1 MSDSITISPETETMA
16 IEGPE
21 PVDVEAQRA
30 ELHAVLHSELFV
42 RAPALA
48 HLLSYLCEKLFA
60 GEARQI
66 KEYSVG
72 VEVFHRGPSF
82 DQDSDSIVRVEANR
96 LRKRLAE
103 YYAGDGAS
111 HRLHIA
117 IPLGQYVP
125 QFIPSESR
133 QTEGEPAAA
142 DSQGSGRQGVG
153 SAITRFAERRFFR
166 AGRWTWW
173 LVAALA
179 LLSLG
184 LGCALLI
191 LRQIKQAPPAAE
203 SNPPY
208 ALPEESQFG
217 PPLGE
222 EVRIL
227 AGAGRSFV
235 DHAGKL
241 WNADA
246 WFDGG
251 TAVKSSVQHI
261 WRTQD
266 PDFYRTSRQG
276 QFSYAIPLK
285 KGIYELRLHFAETV
299 FGPESTGTGGEGSRL
314 MTVRANGRTLLT
326 RFDVVADAGAS
337 RTADVKVFT
346 DLTPGPDGLLHLEFA
361 GEDGKQAI
369 LSAIEILPGFRGHIR
384 PVRLLARQTPYYSND
399 SNWWS
404 PDNYFEGGQL
414 AAYTAPVK
422 GTDDPELYETERWGN
437 FSYAIPVSPGTYSV
451 TLHFAVRH
459 GDWDQ
464 PSSGEN
470 QSPVA
475 HIFEVF
481 CNGNALLKN
490 FNPAREARQT
500 DVVTRKFT
508 DLRPNAQGKLLLSF
522 VPLEGYAT
530 VTGIEVLPQ

>member
-1 MSDSITISPETETMA
+1 MA
-16 IEGPE
+16 IEAPE
-21 PVDVEAQRA
+21 SIDIEAQRA
-30 ELHAVLHSELFV
+30 ELDAVLHSECFI
-42 RAPALA
+42 RAPKLA
-48 HLLSYLCEKLFA
+48 HLLTYLCEKLFA
-60 GEARQI
+60 GLSSQI

-72 VEVFHRGPSF
+72 VEVFNRGPSF

-103 YYAGDGAS
+103 YYAGEGAS
-111 HRLHIA
+111 HRLHIV

-125 QFIPSESR
+125 QFNSAESL
-133 QTEGEPAAA
+133 
-142 DSQGSGRQGVG
+142 GSIQPVVES
-153 SAITRFAERRFFR
+153 SAIRRVGQKYFGT
-166 AGRWTWW
+166 GRWIWS

-184 LGCALLI
+184 LGCALLF
-191 LRQIKQAPPAAE
+191 LRQIKQASPKIE
-203 SNPPY
+203 SNQSY

-227 AGAGRSFV
+227 AGESRSFV

-241 WNADA
+241 WSADT

-251 TAVKSSVQHI
+251 TAVKSAVLHI
-261 WRTQD
+261 WRTQNQ
-266 PDFYRTSRQG
+266 DFYRTSRQG
-276 QFSYAIPLK
+276 QFRYAIPLK
-285 KGIYELRLHFAETV
+285 KGIYELHLHFAETV
-299 FGPESTGTGGEGSRL
+299 YDPESSGTGGEGSRL
-314 MTVRANGRTLLT
+314 MTVRANGRTLLA

-346 DLTPGPDGLLHLEFA
+346 DMAPGPDGLLHLEFS
-361 GEDGKQAI
+361 GDNGTQAT

-399 SNWWS
+399 SYWWS

-451 TLHFAVRH
+451 SLLFAVRH

-464 PSSGEN
+464 PSSPSGEMRA
-470 QSPVA
+470 QIA
-475 HIFEVF
+475 HIFDVF
-481 CNGNALLKN
+481 CNGNALLKS
-490 FNPAREARQT
+490 FNPAKEARQT
-500 DVVTRKFT
+500 DVIIRKFT
-508 DLRPNAQGKLLLSF
+508 DLKPNAQGKLLLNF
-522 VPLEGYAT
+522 VPVDGYAT

>member
-1 MSDSITISPETETMA
+1 MA

-21 PVDVEAQRA
+21 HIDIDAWRA
-30 ELHAVLHSELFV
+30 ELDAVLHSECFT
-42 RAPALA
+42 RAPRLAL
-48 HLLSYLCEKLFA
+48 LLSYLCEKLFA

-72 VEVFHRGPSF
+72 VEVFHRGDSF

-103 YYAGDGAS
+103 YYAGEGAS
-111 HRLHIA
+111 HRLHIS

-125 QFIPSESR
+125 QFESAAVR
-133 QTEGEPAAA
+133 QGKKQPALA
-142 DSQGSGRQGVG
+142 DSTFASWFRIRNARILRMDEWFRLSGRR
-153 SAITRFAERRFFR
+153 I
-166 AGRWTWW
+166 WW

-184 LGCALLI
+184 LGCALL
-191 LRQIKQAPPAAE
+191 LMRPLKQTPPQAE
-203 SNPPY
+203 SNQSF
-208 ALPEESQFG
+208 ALSEESQFG
-217 PPLGE
+217 PPTGE

-251 TAVKSSVQHI
+251 SAVKSSVQHI
-261 WRTQD
+261 WRTQN

-276 QFSYAIPLK
+276 QFHYAIPLK
-285 KGIYELRLHFAETV
+285 KGIYELRLHFAETDY
-299 FGPESTGTGGEGSRL
+299 GLESTGTGGEGSRL
-314 MTVRANGRTLLT
+314 MGVRANGKTLLT
-326 RFDVVADAGAS
+326 RFDIVADTGAS
-337 RTADVKVFT
+337 QTADVKVFT
-346 DLTPGPDGLLHLEFA
+346 DIMPASDGLLHLEFS

-399 SNWWS
+399 SHWWS
-404 PDNYFEGGQL
+404 PDNYFEGGQM
-414 AAYTAPVK
+414 AAYTSPVK

-451 TLHFAVRH
+451 LLRFAVRH

-464 PSSGEN
+464 PSAPSGEERT
-470 QSPVA
+470 PVA
-475 HIFEVF
+475 HIFDVF

-490 FNPAREARQT
+490 FNPVKEALQT
-500 DVVTRKFT
+500 DVVIRKFT
-508 DLRPNAQGKLLLSF
+508 DLKPNAQGKLLLSF
-522 VPLEGYAT
+522 VPVEGYAT

>member
-1 MSDSITISPETETMA
+1 MA
-16 IEGPE
+16 IDGPE
-21 PVDVEAQRA
+21 QVDIDAWRA
-30 ELHAVLHSELFV
+30 ELGAVLHSECFT
-42 RAPALA
+42 RAPTLA
-48 HLLSYLCEKLFA
+48 HLLSYLCEKLFV

-72 VEVFHRGPSF
+72 VEVFRRGDSF

-103 YYAGDGAS
+103 YYAGEGAS
-111 HRLHIA
+111 HRLHIS
-117 IPLGQYVP
+117 IPVGQYVP
-125 QFIPSESR
+125 QFES
-133 QTEGEPAAA
+133 AAA
-142 DSQGSGRQGVG
+142 RQGKKQPALPDSTVASWFRIRNARILRMDEWFRLSGRR
-153 SAITRFAERRFFR
+153 I
-166 AGRWTWW
+166 W
-173 LVAALA
+173 LLVTALA

-191 LRQIKQAPPAAE
+191 MMPLKQTPPQVA
-203 SNPPY
+203 SNQSY

-217 PPLGE
+217 PPTGE

-246 WFDGG
+246 GFDGG
-251 TAVKSSVQHI
+251 SAVKSSVQHI

-276 QFSYAIPLK
+276 QFRYAIPLK
-285 KGIYELRLHFAETV
+285 KGIYELRLHFAETDY
-299 FGPESTGTGGEGSRL
+299 GPESTGTGGEGSRL
-314 MTVRANGRTLLT
+314 MSVRANGKTLLT
-326 RFDVVADAGAS
+326 RFDVAADAGAS

-346 DLTPGPDGLLHLEFA
+346 DITPASDGLLHLEFA
-361 GEDGKQAI
+361 GEDGKQAT
-369 LSAIEILPGFRGHIR
+369 LSAIEILPGYRGRIR

-399 SNWWS
+399 SHWWS

-414 AAYTAPVK
+414 AAYTSPVK

-451 TLHFAVRH
+451 FLHFAVRH

-464 PSSGEN
+464 PSSSSGEERT
-470 QSPVA
+470 PVA
-475 HIFEVF
+475 HIFDVF

-490 FNPAREARQT
+490 FNPAKEARQT
-500 DVVTRKFT
+500 DVVIRKFT

-522 VPLEGYAT
+522 VPVEGYAT